1 MSEPLYDFRDGIL
14 LEKVVYKDTSCN
26 FGYVL
31 LYLACLL
38 LTWIW
43 GSAWF
48 ALFFY
53 SYIYHE
59 KVAFIVF
66 LSVWG
71 AFAIIV
77 IVIGFITIQSS
88 KNQKAQK
95 ARMKQEREMQLKA
108 IHDAKK
114 RRNENQRNNF
124 DEINGEESS
133 KDLRPEV
140 LRGPHLQGMGRVRP
154 VRAGHG
160 PGQEALYHSH
170 APAKHHGAA
179 AHGPRHGRVASGR
192 ADPL

>member
-71 AFAIIV
+71 AFALIV
-77 IVIGFITIQSS
+77 IVIGFLTIQRS

-95 ARMKQEREMQLKA
+95 AKMKEEREMQLKA

-124 DEINGEESS
+124 DEINTNADQNQNNNLIDFNSER
-133 KDLRPEV
+133 K
-140 LRGPHLQGMGRVRP
+140 P
-154 VRAGHG
+154 VIDTN
-160 PGQEALYHSH
+160 ENMNSEKMY
-170 APAKHHGAA
+170 
-179 AHGPRHGRVASGR
+179 
-192 ADPL
+192 